1 MANKIKEIRARLDEV
16 AVDRAK
22 FHLSERLEKR
32 HVGAREGDELLIYL
46 GFRCDRKHLMNL
58 MNCRASNEF

>member
-16 AVDRAK
+16 VVDRAK

-32 HVGAREGDELLIYL
+32 HMGRGREMSYSFIQ
-46 GFRCDRKHLMNL
+46 
-58 MNCRASNEF
+58 ASDAIGSI